1 MDRPK
6 PGKRGEVLIRAT
18 VRHRAGRLALAGA
31 LALGIARLAL
41 APALADPPEAAAATS
56 LATTGGQAGPQSLGL
71 PTLTPFAGDPEIE
84 DRLDSAGRVAVAGE
98 RVHEHLL
105 RRFYNAHGYRIFWGD
120 HAAAASAL
128 WGAVLRARDQ
138 GLDPASYHAEFLPGH
153 WAELSPIERDLL
165 LSDAFLSYA
174 DALAEGAVKP
184 ADRSADEDLRPGPV
198 DVVAFLAAA
207 VATADPARAM
217 LALAPAS
224 AEYMAMRRAY
234 LDYRAIAMS
243 GGRASGVGNGGG
255 SRASAAEARRRERLL
270 AVNLERM
277 RWLPRNMPGDRVVV
291 DTAIAQLQLFRD
303 DRPVFTT
310 PVVIGEVDKQT
321 PELQSLITEILFNPP
336 WNIPRSIL
344 VKEILPGLARDRHYL
359 AEHHMRYRGPMRVQ
373 QVAGPYSSLG
383 RIKFEMSDRFDVY
396 LHDTPEKW
404 RFGAANRMMSHGC
417 VRVESPQLLAGLLLG
432 TGPEAIAKAIAV
444 DRTHG
449 RALPKPIPVFIVYRT
464 AVVESDGA
472 IAFRGDPYQRDE
484 AIWEYLNRA
493 EERPMAQ
500 DTTLGHR
507 KG

>member
-1 MDRPK
+1 M
-6 PGKRGEVLIRAT
+6 LIRAT

-41 APALADPPEAAAATS
+41 APTLADPPQAAAA
-56 LATTGGQAGPQSLGL
+56 AGGQTAGGQTGPVSLGP
-71 PTLTPFAGDPEIE
+71 PTLTPFAGDTQIE

-98 RVHEHLL
+98 RVREHLL

-120 HAAAASAL
+120 HAAAAAAL
-128 WGAVLRARDQ
+128 WGAVLRAREQ
-138 GLDPASYHAEFLPGH
+138 GLDPASYHADFLPGR
-153 WAELSPIERDLL
+153 WAGLSPIERDLL

-184 ADRSADEDLRPGPV
+184 ADRSADEDLRPQPV
-198 DVVAFLAAA
+198 DIVAALAAA
-207 VATADPARAM
+207 VAAPDPARAV

-224 AEYMAMRRAY
+224 AEYRAMRRAY
-234 LDYRAIAMS
+234 LEYRAIAAA
-243 GGRASGVGNGGG
+243 GGRASGLGNRRG
-255 SRASAAEARRRERLL
+255 SLVSAAEARRRERLL
-270 AVNLERM
+270 AVNLERL
-277 RWLPRNMPGDRVVV
+277 RWLPRNMPADRVVV

-303 DRPVFTT
+303 NRPVFTT

-321 PELQSLITEILFNPP
+321 PELQSLITAILFNPP

-344 VKEILPGLARDRHYL
+344 VEEILPDLARDRDYL
-359 AEHHMRYRGPMRVQ
+359 SEHHMRYRGPMRVQ
-373 QVAGPYSSLG
+373 QVAGPYSALG
-383 RIKFEMSDRFDVY
+383 RIKFEMSDGFDVY

-404 RFGAANRMMSHGC
+404 RFRAANRMMSHGC
-417 VRVESPQLLAGLLLG
+417 VRVENPQLLAGLLLG
-432 TGPEAIAKAIAV
+432 ASPQTIAKAIAV

-464 AVVESDGA
+464 AVVELDGA

-484 AIWEYLNRA
+484 AIWEHLHRA

-500 DTTLGHR
+500 DATPGHR

>member
-41 APALADPPEAAAATS
+41 APALADPPEATS
-56 LATTGGQAGPQSLGL
+56 GQAGPAKIGP
-71 PTLTPFAGDPEIE
+71 PTLTPFVGDTEIE
-84 DRLDSAGRVAVAGE
+84 DRLNSAGRVAVAGE

-120 HAAAASAL
+120 HSAAASAL

-138 GLDPASYHAEFLPGH
+138 GLDPAAYHAEFLPGH

-165 LSDAFLSYA
+165 LSDAFLAYA

-184 ADRSADEDLRPGPV
+184 ADRSANEDLRPGTV
-198 DVVAFLAAA
+198 DVVASLAAA
-207 VATADPARAM
+207 VATADPARPV
-217 LALAPAS
+217 LALAPSS

-234 LDYRAIAMS
+234 LDYRAISAS
-243 GGRASGVGNGGG
+243 GGRAPGGRASGLGNRRG
-255 SRASAAEARRRERLL
+255 SPASAAEARRRERLL
-270 AVNLERM
+270 AVNLERL
-277 RWLPRNMPGDRVVV
+277 RWLPRNLPADRVVV
-291 DTAIAQLQLFRD
+291 DTAVAQLQLFRD

-321 PELQSLITEILFNPP
+321 PELRSLITEILFNPP

-359 AEHHMRYRGPMRVQ
+359 AEHHMRYRGPMKVQ

-417 VRVESPQLLAGLLLG
+417 VRVENPQLLAGLLLA
-432 TGPEAIAKAIAV
+432 TSPETIAKAIAI

-464 AVVESDGA
+464 AVVELDGA

-500 DTTLGHR
+500 DTTFGHR